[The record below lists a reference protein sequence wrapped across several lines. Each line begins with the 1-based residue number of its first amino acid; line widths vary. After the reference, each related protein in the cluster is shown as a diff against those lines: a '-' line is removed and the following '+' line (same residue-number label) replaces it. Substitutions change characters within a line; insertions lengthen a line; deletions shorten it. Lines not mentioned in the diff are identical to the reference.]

1 MAKRI
6 CESLW
11 QVGGPGMTDGSDC
24 LVYALD
30 LGDLVLV
37 DCGEGPSWPRMRNEI
52 QSAGLDPDGIHT
64 LLLTH
69 AHLDHML
76 ASEEIKDETQAPL
89 LVHKADRFLWDGFLR
104 QCEKFGIKGARA
116 PKADG
121 WLKDG
126 SELGCCGGTA
136 IHTPGHTPGSM
147 SFLFESAQL
156 LVAGDTLFERGIG
169 RTNLVGGS
177 FKQIE
182 RSIRERLFTLD
193 GGTRVIAGHG
203 AETTIGYERVANPFF
218 GESAG
223 VRLDL

>member
-1 MAKRI
+1 MDWVIETFAVGHPGCNCAIVGDPVSRKGVIIDPGGDPARIMAAVHRHGLTV
-6 CESLW
+6 ER
-11 QVGGPGMTDGSDC
+11 
-24 LVYALD
+24 
-30 LGDLVLV
+30 VL
-37 DCGEGPSWPRMRNEI
+37 
-52 QSAGLDPDGIHT
+52 H
-64 LLLTH
+64 TH